1 MTFLVVAVAVS
12 LFFSATC
19 SLMEAAL
26 FAVPLPHVRHLADN
40 GSRAGAT
47 LLRFKNEI
55 GKPIAAILI
64 LNTVSHTVGAAV
76 AGASAAVLFGESGV
90 WIFSIVF
97 TLLILY
103 LSEIIPKQI
112 GVTYSRQVAP
122 MIAVPLSLLIKV
134 LYPLVVVTEQ
144 VSRRFGENSEPMVS
158 EEEVLSLTAMGKEE
172 GVLDALE
179 GAVIENIIGLENLM
193 AKDVLTPR
201 VVVFRLDRNLQL
213 GSLVS
218 ELEKWN
224 FSRIPLYD
232 PAEPD
237 TVTEFVL
244 QRDVYRALL
253 RGEQDRTLLEI
264 SRTLRAVP
272 EFISLDQLLEEM
284 FENREQMCS
293 VVDEHG
299 GFAGIVTLEDV
310 LEEVVGVEITDEYD
324 TIEDMRAHAQK
335 LARRRR
341 RRRLVIQRKDS
352 AAEDSQENEEQSK

>member
-1 MTFLVVAVAVS
+1 MTFLVVAVGVA
-12 LFFSATC
+12 LFISATC

-26 FAVPLPHVRHLADN
+26 FAVPLPHVRHLADS
-40 GSRAGAT
+40 GSRAGQT

-55 GKPIAAILI
+55 GKPIGAILI
-64 LNTVSHTVGAAV
+64 LNTISHTVGAAV
-76 AGASAAVLFGESGV
+76 SGAAAAALFGESGV
-90 WIFSIVF
+90 WIFSVVF

-122 MIAVPLSLLIKV
+122 MIALPLAFLIKII
-134 LYPLVVVTEQ
+134 YPLVVITEQ
-144 VSRRFGENSEPMVS
+144 VSRRFGESDEPLVS

-179 GAVIENIIGLENLM
+179 GTVIENIIGLENSM

-201 VVVFRLDRNLQL
+201 VVVFRLDENLQL
-213 GSLVS
+213 RDIAP
-218 ELEKWN
+218 ELEKLN

-232 PAEPD
+232 PKDPD
-237 TVTEFVL
+237 TVTHFIL
-244 QRDVYRALL
+244 QRDIYRALL
-253 RGEQDRTLLEI
+253 RGEETKMLKEVARPM
-264 SRTLRAVP
+264 RAVP

-284 FENREQMCS
+284 FESHEQICT

-310 LEEVVGVEITDEYD
+310 LEEVVGVEIVDEYD

-341 RRRLVIQRKDS
+341 RRRLARQQKES
-352 AAEDSQENEEQSK
+352 SNSEDQTQGE